1 MFENLGGCFTLPKSG
16 NRAGAQ
22 GRINSRKMFV
32 EELHDGKSVCNRVCE
47 LWLSRD
53 SISCINMDVGQRAS
67 GSASLDV
74 AGGWP
79 GSAAALR

>member
-1 MFENLGGCFTLPKSG
+1 MVRVAASLVAHGGIKG
-16 NRAGAQ
+16 G
-22 GRINSRKMFV
+22 KMFI

-47 LWLSRD
+47 LWLTLD
-53 SISCINMDVGQRAS
+53 GISCVNLDVGQRAS